1 MRAAMH
7 PPAAV
12 ALRKPLDA
20 FASVTMV
27 VLCVCWGVQQVA
39 IKAAAPD
46 MHPTLQ
52 IGWRSLCAALLVVA
66 WMLARREPF
75 SLRDGTLP
83 AGILVGLLFGGEF
96 VALALG
102 VKFTTA
108 GHMTVFLYTAPIFA
122 ALGLH
127 CAVKEERL
135 TGRQWLGV
143 GVAFAGI
150 AVAFSGSLFTP
161 GGASLIVGDAL
172 GILAGVLWGATT
184 LVIRAS
190 RLSEA
195 APAKTL
201 LYQLAGAAILL
212 LPLAWWNGDTRTVV
226 TSPAL
231 WWNLAFQTVVVGF
244 ASFLIWF
251 WLMRTYLASRMSI
264 FSFLTPLFGV
274 AFGVL
279 FLSEP
284 LDPAFV
290 IGSILVLAGITCVNL
305 RK

>member
-1 MRAAMH
+1 
-7 PPAAV
+7 
-12 ALRKPLDA
+12 
-20 FASVTMV
+20 
-27 VLCVCWGVQQVA
+27 
-39 IKAAAPD
+39 
-46 MHPTLQ
+46 
-52 IGWRSLCAALLVVA
+52 
-66 WMLARREPF
+66 
-75 SLRDGTLP
+75 
-83 AGILVGLLFGGEF
+83 
-96 VALALG
+96 
-102 VKFTTA
+102 
-108 GHMTVFLYTAPIFA
+108 
-122 ALGLH
+122 
-127 CAVKEERL
+127 
-135 TGRQWLGV
+135 
-143 GVAFAGI
+143 
-150 AVAFSGSLFTP
+150 
-161 GGASLIVGDAL
+161 VGDAL
-172 GILAGVLWGATT
+172 GILAGMLWGATT

-290 IGSILVLAGITCVNL
+290 IGSIFVLAGITCVNL

>member
-1 MRAAMH
+1 ML
-7 PPAAV
+7 PPTAV

-20 FASVTMV
+20 FASTTMV
-27 VLCVCWGVQQVA
+27 VLCVCWGLQQVA
-39 IKAAAPD
+39 MKAAAPL

-52 IGWRSLCAALLVVA
+52 IGCRSLLAALLVVG
-66 WMLARREPF
+66 WILARRERF
-75 SLRDGTLP
+75 SLGDGTLR
-83 AGILVGLLFGGEF
+83 AGLLVGVLFGAEF
-96 VALALG
+96 VAVALG
-102 VKFTTA
+102 VQFTTA

-127 CAVKEERL
+127 CVVEEERL
-135 TGRQWLGV
+135 TRRQWLGV
-143 GVAFAGI
+143 AVAFAGI
-150 AVAFSGSLFTP
+150 ATAFSGSLFAP
-161 GGASLIVGDAL
+161 GGANLLVGDAL
-172 GILAGVLWGATT
+172 GILAGMLWGATT
-184 LVIRAS
+184 VVIRAS

-195 APAKTL
+195 APSKTL
-201 LYQLAGAAILL
+201 LYQLLGAAILL
-212 LPLAWWNGDTRTVV
+212 LPLAWWSGELGRVV
-226 TSPAL
+226 PSPGL

-279 FLSEP
+279 FLREQ
-284 LDPAFV
+284 LDAAFV
-290 IGSILVLAGITCVNL
+290 VGSILVLVGITCVNL